1 MLAEQ
6 RGWLLQNIS
15 VPGGGYLAAGPDGT
29 FADRLPK
36 LAAVAPDVVVLQ
48 GGTNDLG
55 QGDVAAAATALI
67 EQIRVAL
74 PAARIVLLSPV
85 HLGPGEPPAEL
96 VALRDALRQVAAT
109 VRVHFVETA
118 DAFDGAAAEASPL
131 GGITS
136 AAHARLAAALTDDF
150 DRLAI

>member
-96 VALRDALRQVAAT
+96 VALRQVAAT